1 MAPSKN
7 TPKPKGMFKP
17 YDELDVPDIM
27 PLPELAL
34 IATTKGEATAVP
46 KLNEYQRSWILDV
59 GVRGVDLP
67 SLAGKAASEFY
78 DKVKQDAFEAK
89 AFQHTTR
96 VQDRVE
102 EAGLPALVA
111 AWKQQH
117 PAKNKNAKDE
127 DDNASEEEEDEG
139 GRVALLRGYT
149 KGASPFRR
157 LSVTS
162 GQLKGRNARPGTTT
176 LPTTPT
182 RGNRSELAKLLGLA
196 AYTGRDKFRDDRHDE
211 IHEYSKT
218 LKGTSNA
225 GGKFRKA
232 EAEMWAK
239 ENQASWEDAAAADE
253 DVDWVERQKLV
264 ASGFRQ
270 MVQTLHATRKFR
282 PFVATMLM
290 AWMNDEGHVQFEWQ
304 VVEAVPDDIRMP
316 QAFEKQ
322 YKELVKESVDAMHD
336 WAENPLKE
344 HLATRADSAKRAPPV
359 FPLTAEALGDVS
371 PKKLAE
377 TVTTFL
383 AESYGARFSFTKY
396 GGNTNF
402 DSTEVAFGSQDI
414 PWAAIS
420 SAPTDYY
427 DAALPVTSALPFAS
441 TGLTGLSLVQWYE
454 LATALAVNAG
464 RGTSGFFRKL
474 LAPPPRPSTPPP
486 PPRRSPSLGSPPP
499 GPSPPLP
506 RRSPAPGSPSSR
518 PSTPPPPPRRS
529 PSLGS
534 STARSSTP
542 PPPPPPPHV
551 LEGDE
556 MQEAPKKMS
565 GKKRRA
571 GTQLV
576 PEDDGAEADAADEG
590 GKRRRTTRSRK
601 TPQEARL
608 EREQQAAAAAGAP
621 KAKPRYEYQ
630 ERSPAKAKQPAK
642 KSLAG
647 LKCWCGLKL
656 LTGNELKSEKGW
668 NRLELKIGSFYFI
681 PGGAAELVD
690 HRLVR
695 RDCEPL
701 EIREDP

>member
-149 KGASPFRR
+149 KAGWRIAIQKVISNKRTAERTKRKARNNDAPNHADTGESIRESP
-157 LSVTS
+157 
-162 GQLKGRNARPGTTT
+162 A
-176 LPTTPT
+176 
-182 RGNRSELAKLLGLA
+182 LAKLLGLA

-383 AESYGARFSFTKY
+383 AESY
-396 GGNTNF
+396 
-402 DSTEVAFGSQDI
+402 EVAFGSQDI

-441 TGLTGLSLVQWYE
+441 TGLTGLSLVQW
-454 LATALAVNAG
+454 
-464 RGTSGFFRKL
+464 F
-474 LAPPPRPSTPPP
+474 
-486 PPRRSPSLGSPPP
+486 
-499 GPSPPLP
+499 LP
-506 RRSPAPGSPSSR
+506 QAARSPASPIHTASSSPFAFAGQSSAWPIPTTSSPFACAGQSPVSHIHTSSSSFACAGQSHVSPIHTSSSPFACAGQSLISPIHTSSSSPFAFAGQFYGSLIHTASSAPS
-518 PSTPPPPPRRS
+518 
-529 PSLGS
+529 
-534 STARSSTP
+534 
-542 PPPPPPPHV
+542 
-551 LEGDE
+551 
-556 MQEAPKKMS
+556 APCS
-565 GKKRRA
+565 G
-571 GTQLV
+571 G
-576 PEDDGAEADAADEG
+576 
-590 GKRRRTTRSRK
+590 
-601 TPQEARL
+601 
-608 EREQQAAAAAGAP
+608 
-621 KAKPRYEYQ
+621 
-630 ERSPAKAKQPAK
+630 
-642 KSLAG
+642 
-647 LKCWCGLKL
+647 
-656 LTGNELKSEKGW
+656 
-668 NRLELKIGSFYFI
+668 
-681 PGGAAELVD
+681 
-690 HRLVR
+690 
-695 RDCEPL
+695 
-701 EIREDP
+701 